1 MSDATYRILKEENVP
16 ATMRDGTTLYSDV
29 YRPDAEG
36 RFPVLLLRLPYGK
49 QFITDFGDDEFFV
62 PRGYVVVIQDTRGRF
77 TSEGEYTP
85 LVDEPLDGYDTVEWA
100 AKLPWAD
107 GNVGTL
113 GQSYLGATQ
122 YLMSWTAPPSLKA
135 QVPVS
140 AAADFHSG
148 WVYDVGGALV
158 HGWALPYAVFLARN
172 TIDRMGLKD
181 ELWPKI
187 RPSLERSINF
197 ANPFTDDAYRH
208 LPLMDWADLLEEVAP
223 YVRDY
228 LTHPDDGEYWWSIST
243 ERQVDKV
250 RTPML
255 HVSSWYDIFSRD
267 GAVMFNKLRA
277 GAGTAE
283 ARGGQ
288 RLLLGPWGHLF
299 PYTSPTSRGAG
310 DADFGEAS
318 LLDLHEYELP
328 FLDRW
333 LKGID
338 NDWDDR
344 PPIHMFTMGRNE
356 WRDETQWPL
365 ANTRWTPLYLDSEGS
380 ANTASGDGRLSW
392 TTAVDSPADTF
403 VYDPDD
409 PVPTTG
415 GNLLVLPIGA
425 YDQRD
430 VEARPDVLVYTGDV
444 LQDELEVTGPLEVV
458 LYADT
463 SAPDT
468 DFTAKLVDV
477 HPDGYAQNIIDGM
490 VRCRYR
496 DSRQHPQAMTPG
508 EVTELRIDLWGTSHV
523 FLPGH
528 RLRLE
533 VSSSNFPRFDRNLNT
548 GGDQATGTTW
558 EVAHQRVHHNSRYR
572 SHILLPVIPS

>member
-1 MSDATYRILKEENVP
+1 MTRTTEYRIAVEENVP
-16 ATMRDGTTLYSDV
+16 AAMRDGTTLYADI

-49 QFITDFGDDEFFV
+49 QFISDFGDHEFFV
-62 PRGYVVVIQDTRGRF
+62 PKGYVVVIQDTRGRF
-77 TSEGEYTP
+77 TSEGTFTP
-85 LVDEPLDGYDTVEWA
+85 LVDEPADGYDTVEWA
-100 AKLPWAD
+100 AKLPWSN
-107 GNVGTL
+107 GKVGTI

-122 YLMSWTAPPSLKA
+122 YLMSWTAPPSLKC

-158 HGWALPYAVFLARN
+158 HGWALPYAVFLARE
-172 TIDRMGLKD
+172 TIDRLGLKD
-181 ELWPKI
+181 ELWPEI
-187 RPSLERSINF
+187 RTRLERSVNF

-208 LPLMDWADLLEEVAP
+208 LPLMDWADLLADVAP

-228 LTHPDDGEYWWSIST
+228 LAHPDDGEYWWAING
-243 ERQVDKV
+243 ERKFGQVAA
-250 RTPML
+250 PML

-267 GAVMFNKLRA
+267 GAVMFNGLRG
-277 GAGTAE
+277 GAATPE

-299 PYTSPTSRGAG
+299 PYTSPTSKGAG
-310 DADFGEAS
+310 DADFGDAS
-318 LLDLHEYELP
+318 LLDLHEYELS

-333 LKGID
+333 LKEAD

-344 PPIHMFTMGRNE
+344 PPIHLFTMGRNT
-356 WRDETQWPL
+356 WRDESHWPL
-365 ANTRWTPLYLDSEGS
+365 AGTRWTPLYLDSGGAAGTS
-380 ANTASGDGRLSW
+380 PDDGRLAW
-392 TTAVDSPADTF
+392 TTASDSPPDRF

-409 PVPTTG
+409 PVPTNG

-425 YDQRD
+425 YDQR
-430 VEARPDVLVYTGDV
+430 EIEERPDVLVYTGEI
-444 LQDELEVTGPLEVV
+444 LETELEVTGPIELV

-463 SAPDT
+463 SALDT

-477 HPDGYAQNIIDGM
+477 HPDGYARNIIDGM
-490 VRCRYR
+490 LRCRYR
-496 DSRQHPQAMTPG
+496 NSREHPEPMVPG
-508 EVTELRIDLWGTSHV
+508 EVAELRIDLWATSHV

-528 RLRLE
+528 RIRLE

-548 GGDQATGTTW
+548 GGNQATGTTW
-558 EVAHQRVHHNSRYR
+558 ETAHQRVHHSATYR
-572 SHILLPVIPS
+572 SHIVLPVIP

>member
-1 MSDATYRILKEENVP
+1 M
-16 ATMRDGTTLYSDV
+16 
-29 YRPDAEG
+29 
-36 RFPVLLLRLPYGK
+36 
-49 QFITDFGDDEFFV
+49 
-62 PRGYVVVIQDTRGRF
+62 
-77 TSEGEYTP
+77 
-85 LVDEPLDGYDTVEWA
+85 
-100 AKLPWAD
+100 
-107 GNVGTL
+107 
-113 GQSYLGATQ
+113 
-122 YLMSWTAPPSLKA
+122 
-135 QVPVS
+135 
-140 AAADFHSG
+140 
-148 WVYDVGGALV
+148 
-158 HGWALPYAVFLARN
+158 
-172 TIDRMGLKD
+172 
-181 ELWPKI
+181 
-187 RPSLERSINF
+187 
-197 ANPFTDDAYRH
+197 
-208 LPLMDWADLLEEVAP
+208 
-223 YVRDY
+223 RDY

-267 GAVMFNKLRA
+267 GALMFNKLRA